1 MHRDRNAGWRHWSGR
16 AAARPT
22 SFLSCHRTSMWAP
35 PVGGTFW
42 FQIFITGQ
50 PCCRTA
56 ALPAR
61 QLGYLNEVAAGV
73 VQLGDC
79 RASYLGRRHGELG
92 AARFDALVV
101 ALDVV
106 GIEQDRGLALLD
118 YGLLVGLGRRI
129 VVERELQLQA
139 LNRARERGICSGS
152 DEFAT
157 R

>member
-1 MHRDRNAGWRHWSGR
+1 MQTVDVGAHR
-16 AAARPT
+16 AAMLPNGRPT
-22 SFLSCHRTSMWAP
+22 SA
-35 PVGGTFW
+35 
-42 FQIFITGQ
+42 
-50 PCCRTA
+50 
-56 ALPAR
+56 

-106 GIEQDRGLALLD
+106 GIEHDRGLALLE

-129 VVERELQLQA
+129 VVERELQL
-139 LNRARERGICSGS
+139 GS
-152 DEFAT
+152 V
-157 R
+157 RLVG